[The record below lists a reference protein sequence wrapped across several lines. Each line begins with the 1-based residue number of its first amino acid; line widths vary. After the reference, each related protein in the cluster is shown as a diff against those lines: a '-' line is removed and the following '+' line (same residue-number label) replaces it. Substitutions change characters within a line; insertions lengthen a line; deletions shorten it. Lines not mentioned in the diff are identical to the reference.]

1 MFVKWIRRS
10 RARLSLIY
18 CQARQQILNLMVCLV
33 GQSTVHPITSTHSL
47 TIFSKLNTSNRNFHY
62 SPCLNWWTC
71 GCQSV
76 FCWATDRQ
84 LTGNLLCPSIYVEIC
99 LSGNWQKH
107 FSSQIS
113 RICLQKPCSTVKYW
127 HYMHKE
133 RMSRTA
139 IRNCYLWM
147 LIVTF

>member
-1 MFVKWIRRS
+1 VSMFVKWIRRS

-71 GCQSV
+71 GCHKVCSV
-76 FCWATDRQ
+76 GQ
-84 LTGNLLCPSIYVEIC
+84 PI
-99 LSGNWQKH
+99 GNWQAIYSVH
-107 FSSQIS
+107 LF
-113 RICLQKPCSTVKYW
+113 
-127 HYMHKE
+127 
-133 RMSRTA
+133 MSRFACRVTDRNIFPRKFLVFVSKNHVQQWNTGTTCIKNAWVGLQYATA
-139 IRNCYLWM
+139 SN
-147 LIVTF
+147 